1 MSKGSIRQ
9 IEPVKDNM
17 DKYLT
22 YRSHATVYKIALEKK
37 FYFEAI
43 TIAYAMLEDRLF
55 SFYYYIGA
63 ISKRP
68 CRVSGIDTPHVEEVI
83 NTILKCCVGKK
94 KYERNTSDRNGERV
108 VRINQISNKIQVLR
122 ALLICAKEEKQ
133 LFPNDPYYQSLME
146 ILSKGNIKE
155 MIRTL
160 DMILKWNE
168 YRNEVVHALFVKS
181 MESLLDKLPEMAE
194 MGIKYAQAI
203 DNLSSRAKTEGIRK
217 QLGL

>member
-1 MSKGSIRQ
+1 MSKGSKRQ

-55 SFYYYIGA
+55 SFYYHIGA
-63 ISKRP
+63 ISRRYCK
-68 CRVSGIDTPHVEEVI
+68 VSGIDTPHVEEVI
-83 NTILKCCVGKK
+83 NAILKDCVGKE
-94 KYERNTSDRNGERV
+94 KYKRNTSEKAGERFI
-108 VRINQISNKIQVLR
+108 RLDQIGNKIQVLR

-133 LFPNDPYYQSLME
+133 LFPDDPYYQSLME
-146 ILSKGNIKE
+146 ILSKGDVKE
-155 MIRTL
+155 MLRTV
-160 DMILKWNE
+160 DKILKWNE

-194 MGIKYAQAI
+194 IGIKYAQAI
-203 DNLSSRAKTEGIRK
+203 DNLSNRAKTEGIRK